1 MSNSVH
7 HLHCVTNWRPRL
19 CVQKQW
25 NQNFLHTCWVYHA
38 EKSGI
43 FFFFFTVAVS
53 VLCSVMS
60 NSLRPPWTVAHQAP
74 LSMKFSRQEY
84 WSKQPFPYPGDLPD
98 WWTEPKS
105 LKLQADSL
113 LSEPLRKPLFTI
125 PNSKLVTR
133 KWWILIMHGDILLQ
147 TDLGKNS
154 YAIT

>member
-43 FFFFFTVAVS
+43 FFFFTVAVS
-53 VLCSVMS
+53 VICSVMS

-74 LSMKFSRQEY
+74 LSMGFSRQEY
-84 WSKQPFPYPGDLPD
+84 WSGLLCPPPGDLWNQGLNPD
-98 WWTEPKS
+98 LLHCGQVIYHLSHQESPHLILYAIFLSAASQSDQNSPQFQSDDS
-105 LKLQADSL
+105 LKCQNRLW
-113 LSEPLRKPLFTI
+113 R
-125 PNSKLVTR
+125 
-133 KWWILIMHGDILLQ
+133 
-147 TDLGKNS
+147 
-154 YAIT
+154 